1 MNFPCVSSMSDPVP
15 PLWKPME
22 AKQIPALPE
31 TLALAGTDII
41 FPARSWCSAVGF
53 RIRNPLLRNRCCG
66 YLKSRTLSFPYS
78 AIQTQQE
85 GIRTA
90 THPNEL
96 STSIPPDT
104 IPTCGIP
111 TSLRTPH
118 HGLLYLSWFSKFS
131 SFLLQDRPVFPQ
143 SFPKT
148 TLDPTRLCRIQGL
161 LFKLSAPTPHLL
173 PLGRF
178 ELFDYTALSIFHIAS
193 NDEPNWN
200 AESTACEYCIVH
212 QVEMESKPPLTK
224 IFTVTEKRVSVKLQL
239 KLHHCI
245 NSRSSEMRKT
255 AMQIIPLARCV
266 LYKGLTEKCCEF
278 WGRKTYKTQTPKPQM
293 ILQQCEPDDT
303 YQPCTIP
310 NPA

>member
-15 PLWKPME
+15 PLWKPMK

-148 TLDPTRLCRIQGL
+148 TLDPTKDCAE
-161 LFKLSAPTPHLL
+161 FKVCFLNSAL
-173 PLGRF
+173 PLLTSFPWEGLNYLITQHWAF
-178 ELFDYTALSIFHIAS
+178 SILHPMMSQIEMQSLQHVNIVLFIKWRWRANLPSPKSSQWQKNESLS
-193 NDEPNWN
+193 NYNWN
-200 AESTACEYCIVH
+200 YITA
-212 QVEMESKPPLTK
+212 
-224 IFTVTEKRVSVKLQL
+224 
-239 KLHHCI
+239 
-245 NSRSSEMRKT
+245 
-255 AMQIIPLARCV
+255 
-266 LYKGLTEKCCEF
+266 
-278 WGRKTYKTQTPKPQM
+278 
-293 ILQQCEPDDT
+293 
-303 YQPCTIP
+303 
-310 NPA
+310 